1 MAAKK
6 AATKKA
12 SKKEEAKPVAKPKL
26 KVLRL
31 NVKDGERYPMEI
43 DAADLLTHIN
53 GEVGLGD
60 IVVGHVE

>member
-12 SKKEEAKPVAKPKL
+12 SKKEEAKPVVPKL

-43 DAADLLTHIN
+43 DPADLLTHIN
-53 GEVGLGD
+53 GEVGLAD
-60 IVVGHVE
+60 IVLGQVE